1 MITNPR
7 DTRQG
12 ARADALADFAADL
25 RYYLTQDPRQLP
37 SRYLYDALG
46 SALFEAI
53 CHLPWYP
60 LTSAELRL
68 LNAHGREILDDNFA
82 IVAELGAGSGEKL
95 SALIR
100 SAGGR
105 DQLDFH
111 LIDISHEALVHAT
124 RALEQVV
131 PRARVT
137 THEARYEV
145 GLYDFAAARPAA
157 GRALALL
164 LGSNIGNFDPPAREA
179 LLVTIRRALRS
190 GDGLLLGAD
199 LVKREDVLLLA
210 YDDPLN
216 VTAAFNR
223 NLLVRINREL
233 GGDFDLA
240 AFAHRA
246 VWNKAQSRVE
256 MHLESTRQQTITIPA
271 ADLQFAMRAGETIW
285 TESSYKFMPDEIAG
299 MLERCGFRTEAQWVD
314 AEGCFALT
322 RAVAA

>member
-25 RYYLTQDPRQLP
+25 RYYLTRDPRQLP

-60 LTSAELRL
+60 LTRAELRL

-233 GGDFDLA
+233 GGNFDIDR
-240 AFAHRA
+240 FAHRA
-246 VWNKAQSRVE
+246 VWNAFDSRVE
-256 MHLESTRQQTITIPA
+256 MHLVANAPQEIHVEKA
-271 ADLQFAMRAGETIW
+271 ELDFHMDEGELIW
-285 TESSYKFMPDEIAG
+285 TESSYKYRPANIIEL
-299 MLERCGFRTEAQWVD
+299 LERCGFRLVQQWVD
-314 AEGCFALT
+314 AADPFALT
-322 RAVAA
+322 LVEAI